1 MRGAL
6 RFLSVVALIVSVVW
20 LYSEPSYKS
29 LLAAVGALS
38 GLISTFLFRK
48 RDNHGP
54 SQKQIVGDNA
64 TAIQAGGDVEV
75 SIGSNNN
82 GDANDGR

>member
-1 MRGAL
+1 MRGLL
-6 RFLSVVALIVSVVW
+6 RILAIVALIISVAW

-48 RDNHGP
+48 RTSTVLVRIKLLETIL
-54 SQKQIVGDNA
+54 SQFKQVG
-64 TAIQAGGDVEV
+64 I
-75 SIGSNNN
+75 
-82 GDANDGR
+82 